1 MVVTSLKEKKI
12 WTFKI
17 WSWKMP
23 FFFFEK
29 AWLAKPPC
37 KSEFFVIFVECW
49 KTFCHFVPGDFNKT
63 IITHGTQKRRKKILV
78 TFRPLL
84 PLFLTPRFFGLK
96 KPKKSTKKWP
106 SILVVSNGRKSTKIF
121 FCVFWVQILLFFAF
135 KSSETYFNQNGT
147 QFTEFSSI
155 FIKFYTTKI
164 FYLFLVTF

>member
-1 MVVTSLKEKKI
+1 MVVQETRAEWGKLCAILIEIGFRWLKRKKNRI
-12 WTFKI
+12 WT
-17 WSWKMP
+17 P
-23 FFFFEK
+23 
-29 AWLAKPPC
+29 
-37 KSEFFVIFVECW
+37 
-49 KTFCHFVPGDFNKT
+49 KTQN
-63 IITHGTQKRRKKILV
+63 KILV
-78 TFRPLL
+78 LFRPFL

-96 KPKKSTKKWP
+96 KPKKNTKKWLN
-106 SILVVSNGRKSTKIF
+106 ILVVSNGRKSTKIF